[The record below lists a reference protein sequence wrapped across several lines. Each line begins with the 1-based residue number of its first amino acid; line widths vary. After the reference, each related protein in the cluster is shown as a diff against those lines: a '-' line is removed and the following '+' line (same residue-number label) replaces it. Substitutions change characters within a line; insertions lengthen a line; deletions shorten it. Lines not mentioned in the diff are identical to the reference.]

1 MKQRLIFVE
10 SSSVVYIEEKVIKEK
25 DIKEEVIK
33 EEASPIKMRGG
44 VQNINL
50 PLLKLRI
57 IYRSINAIVAWGEGA
72 FESRSLSLPVV
83 LP

>member
-25 DIKEEVIK
+25 DIKEKVIK

-50 PLLKLRI
+50 PLLKLC
-57 IYRSINAIVAWGEGA
+57 SMGGGGV
-72 FESRSLSLPVV
+72 
-83 LP
+83 